1 MSTKDFADKDYYKV
15 LGVSKDA
22 KPEQIKKAFRKIAR
36 DNHPDSHPGDKAA
49 EARFKEASEAND
61 VLSDPRKRK
70 EYDQARSLFGA
81 GGGFRFPGGG
91 GRTSS
96 VNVED
101 FLRTASNGDG
111 LGDVFSNLFGG
122 AGSARSTARRSR
134 RGADVTGE
142 TTIDF
147 IDAIDGTTVSL
158 QMVSQ
163 EACSACRGTGARA
176 GSLPTT
182 CPSCQGSGIRAN
194 TTGDVFASTEPCP
207 QCNGRG
213 LIVEDPCPICHGSGR
228 ARSTRTMQVRI
239 PAGVEDG
246 KKIRIRGKG
255 SPGENG
261 GSAGDLYVLVHVRAH
276 PIFGRDGSSVT
287 VDVPVT
293 FPEAAL
299 GAEVS
304 VPRVD
309 GGTVRLKIPAGTPD
323 GRTFRIRGRGVPRS
337 NGTKG
342 DLLAT
347 VQVVVPENLND
358 SARDLLTRFRDE
370 ARQPNPRPWEVN

>member
-1 MSTKDFADKDYYKV
+1 
-15 LGVSKDA
+15 
-22 KPEQIKKAFRKIAR
+22 
-36 DNHPDSHPGDKAA
+36 
-49 EARFKEASEAND
+49 
-61 VLSDPRKRK
+61 
-70 EYDQARSLFGA
+70 
-81 GGGFRFPGGG
+81 
-91 GRTSS
+91 
-96 VNVED
+96 
-101 FLRTASNGDG
+101 
-111 LGDVFSNLFGG
+111 
-122 AGSARSTARRSR
+122 
-134 RGADVTGE
+134 
-142 TTIDF
+142 
-147 IDAIDGTTVSL
+147 
-158 QMVSQ
+158 
-163 EACSACRGTGARA
+163 
-176 GSLPTT
+176 
-182 CPSCQGSGIRAN
+182 
-194 TTGDVFASTEPCP
+194 
-207 QCNGRG
+207 
-213 LIVEDPCPICHGSGR
+213 
-228 ARSTRTMQVRI
+228 MQVRI

-261 GSAGDLYVLVHVRAH
+261 GPAGDLYVLVHVRAH

-370 ARQPNPRPWEVN
+370 ACQPNPRSWEVN